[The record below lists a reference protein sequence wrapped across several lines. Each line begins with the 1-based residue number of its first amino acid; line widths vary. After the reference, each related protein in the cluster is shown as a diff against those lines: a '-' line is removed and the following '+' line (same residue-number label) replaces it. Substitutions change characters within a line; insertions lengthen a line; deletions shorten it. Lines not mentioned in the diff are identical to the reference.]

1 MFEEFSGVN
10 KNYFLS
16 YVWLFFWLLNLWYV
30 KIEYVVVNADEFVW
44 SQTLMSLR
52 YEPEITWAKSLITA

>member
-1 MFEEFSGVN
+1 MIFKVFVEFSGV
-10 KNYFLS
+10 KIYFLS
-16 YVWLFFWLLNLWYV
+16 YGWMFFWLLNLRYV

-52 YEPEITWAKSLITA
+52 SELEIT